1 MSGGSMD
8 YLYRHVEDAFISES
22 EHPEANALRAA
33 FRAHLELVA
42 KALHDIEWVDS
53 YDYGPGDECEAI
65 RACFATSLAD
75 GVLATAIASAEKE
88 RGMLD
93 AAITLARSM
102 APK

>member
-8 YLYRHVEDAFISES
+8 YVYRRVEDAFIREC

-53 YDYGPGDECEAI
+53 YDWGPGDECAAI
-65 RACFATSLAD
+65 RACFATPLAD
-75 GVLATAIASAEKE
+75 GVLTAAIASAEKE

-93 AAITLARSM
+93 AAIALARSM
-102 APK
+102 QP